1 MNTYSGQ
8 QRPRYI
14 LLVLLAMA
22 ILLDRFWI
30 AGFFP
35 EVSGLAGV
43 NPIVVFLDIPVY
55 LPVLIDL
62 PVIGLFFLFYFILLL
77 SYPSRYGASTW
88 QELRKRLWGVATG
101 ALAILLCLS
110 AGGGL
115 YYLFNELLPRQVRN
129 GIDSFGIQADIY
141 TPIPD
146 HEVIHLRGSMVLL
159 VCFLIGMRIF
169 IKRTGGTAEPVMAGS
184 LESLGQ
190 EAQGLPEKAV
200 DPRIAGFQEKR
211 AGERAVAGFQEKRS
225 RERAVARARGKYTN
239 PAEREF
245 AEQLEQK
252 KRLRE
257 KPEPGITRPKT
268 AAASIAVVAPVR
280 VELLSESRQPA

>member
-8 QRPRYI
+8 QRPHYI

-22 ILLDRFWI
+22 ILLDRFLI
-30 AGFFP
+30 AGLFP

-43 NPIVVFLDIPVY
+43 NPIVVFLDIPVD

-88 QELRKRLWGVATG
+88 QGLRKRLWGAATG
-101 ALAILLCLS
+101 TLAILLCLS

-115 YYLFNELLPRQVRN
+115 YYLFNGLLSRQVRN

-169 IKRTGGTAEPVMAGS
+169 IKRTSGTAEPATATS
-184 LESLGQ
+184 LESLG
-190 EAQGLPEKAV
+190 EEMHGLPEKAVNPRMAGAV

-211 AGERAVAGFQEKRS
+211 SGRRVVAG
-225 RERAVARARGKYTN
+225 VRGKYGN

-252 KRLRE
+252 KRLRDKE
-257 KPEPGITRPKT
+257 AVMREREIAVLPEPRITRPKT
-268 AAASIAVVAPVR
+268 AAASVPLVAPVR
-280 VELLSESRQPA
+280 VDL